1 MVIRRNIS
9 HKKILSTWI
18 QKWIICMESTVV
30 ENIYAV
36 TGKMKKTSWKYIENL
51 AYILLKVKMDLE
63 STTLTQFH
71 I

>member
-1 MVIRRNIS
+1 
-9 HKKILSTWI
+9 
-18 QKWIICMESTVV
+18 MESTVV